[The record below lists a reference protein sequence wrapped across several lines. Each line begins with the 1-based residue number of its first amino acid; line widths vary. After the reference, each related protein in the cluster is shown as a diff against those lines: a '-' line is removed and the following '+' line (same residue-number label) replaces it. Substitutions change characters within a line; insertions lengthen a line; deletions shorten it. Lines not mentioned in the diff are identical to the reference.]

1 MYKWFLAAAAVCLMG
16 TSAVAAAEDSYYLE
30 LPTKGITSHERSPSM
45 CRMKTRLST
54 A

>member
-30 LPTKGITSHERSPSM
+30 LPTKGITSPSM
-45 CRMKTRLST
+45 CRMKTRSLT

>member
-30 LPTKGITSHERSPSM
+30 LQKAGENDAQEQI
-45 CRMKTRLST
+45 CRN
-54 A
+54 

>member
-30 LPTKGITSHERSPSM
+30 LPTKGSAAALGR
-45 CRMKTRLST
+45 RFRRYFL
-54 A
+54 

>member
-30 LPTKGITSHERSPSM
+30 YPI
-45 CRMKTRLST
+45 
-54 A
+54 

>member
-30 LPTKGITSHERSPSM
+30 LPPRESLLHERSPSM
-45 CRMKTRLST
+45 CRMKTRSWT